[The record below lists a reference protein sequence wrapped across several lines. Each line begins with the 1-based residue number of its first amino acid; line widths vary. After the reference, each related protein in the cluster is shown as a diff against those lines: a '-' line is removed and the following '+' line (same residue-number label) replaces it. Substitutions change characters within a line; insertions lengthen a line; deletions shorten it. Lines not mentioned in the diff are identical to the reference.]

1 VELIKRVSRY
11 EKILADSAG
20 IFRIKNQNFASN
32 TYICTTSEVGKC
44 ILIDPGLDRDAIKS
58 KLYEFNLHPEAIF
71 CTHGH
76 FDHLGSASYFQK
88 EYDCPLYLHESD
100 IKTSQSSNFLLKIFK
115 INIFINIPKPN
126 ILVNGDISF
135 TIGKDRISYFHTPG
149 HTPGS
154 SIIEFNNSIFTG
166 DTIYF
171 NSIGLVKFP
180 GEDKKLLKE
189 SILKVWD
196 LFPDTHRIL
205 PGHGR
210 FGLFGDMK
218 QNNIDLRRF
227 LGLKNP

>member
-1 VELIKRVSRY
+1 MNFKELHIIKYKR
-11 EKILADSAG
+11 LAANS
-20 IFRIKNQNFASN
+20 
-32 TYICTTSEVGKC
+32 YICPTFNEAEC
-44 ILIDPGLDRDAIKS
+44 ILIDPGLDYESIAN
-58 KLYEFNLHPEAIF
+58 KLNELDLKPIGIF

-76 FDHLGSASYFQK
+76 FDHIGSVQRFQK
-88 EYDCPLYLHESD
+88 KYNCPFYLHELD
-100 IKTSQSSNFLLKIFK
+100 LKTAKSSNFLLKVFK
-115 INIFINIPKPN
+115 IELFIEIPTPD
-126 ILVNGDISF
+126 ILVKKDQTF
-135 TIGKDRISYFHTPG
+135 KVGKNRISYFHTPG

-171 NSIGLVKFP
+171 NSTGLVKFP

-196 LFPDTHRIL
+196 LFPDTHKIL

-210 FGLFGDMK
+210 CGLFGDMK

-227 LGLKNP
+227 LELENS

>member
-1 VELIKRVSRY
+1 MNFKEFHIIKYKRFSTN
-11 EKILADSAG
+11 S
-20 IFRIKNQNFASN
+20 
-32 TYICTTSEVGKC
+32 YICPTYNKNEC
-44 ILIDPGLDRDAIKS
+44 ILIDPGLD
-58 KLYEFNLHPEAIF
+58 YESIANKINELDLKPIAIF

-76 FDHLGSASYFQK
+76 FDHIGSVQRFQK
-88 EYDCPLYLHESD
+88 KYNCPFYLPELD
-100 IKTSQSSNFLLKIFK
+100 LKTAKSSNFLLKVFK
-115 INIFINIPKPN
+115 TELFIEIPTPD
-126 ILVNGDISF
+126 ILVKKDQTF
-135 TIGKDRISYFHTPG
+135 KVGKDRISYFHTPG

-189 SILKVWD
+189 SILKIWN

-227 LGLKNP
+227 LGLKKP